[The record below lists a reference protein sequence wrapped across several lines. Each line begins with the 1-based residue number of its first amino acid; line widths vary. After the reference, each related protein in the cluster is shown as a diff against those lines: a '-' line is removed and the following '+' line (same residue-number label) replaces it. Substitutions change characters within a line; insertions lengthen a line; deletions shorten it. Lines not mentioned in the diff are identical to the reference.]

1 MDETLKP
8 FDRNLLRLHRD
19 RAAAGLSGYDFLLQE
34 VGERLLERLE
44 DIRREFPIALDL
56 GCRNG
61 LLGQRLQG
69 RGGVQWLAQGDLSGA
84 MVERASAP
92 QRPGVVLDEEFLP
105 FGRSSFDLVLSL
117 MNLHWVNDLPGCLMQ
132 IRHSLKPDGLFLAA
146 LLGGDTLQE
155 LRHSLMEAEMQI
167 EGGLSP
173 RLSPQLDLADAAA
186 LLQRAG
192 FALPV
197 ADQETIVVDYPHAL
211 KLMDDLRGMGESNA
225 VMLQRRNLTRRATL
239 QRAAEL
245 YQEHYQRADGRIPAS
260 FQVFFLTAWAPAAS
274 QPQPLRPGSA
284 KARLAAALG
293 SSEQKTGVKAQPGRD
308 KK

>member
-8 FDRNLLRLHRD
+8 FDRDLLRLHRD
-19 RAAAGLSGYDFLLQE
+19 RAATRLPDYDFLLQE

-44 DIRREFPIALDL
+44 DIRRVFPITLDL

-69 RGGVQWLAQGDLSGA
+69 RGGVKFLVQGDLSPA
-84 MVERASAP
+84 MVEKASTT
-92 QRPGVVLDEEFLP
+92 QRPGVVFDEEFLP
-105 FGRSSFDLVLSL
+105 FGPGSFDLVLSS
-117 MNLHWVNDLPGCLMQ
+117 MNLHWVNDLPGSLAQ
-132 IRHSLKPDGLFLAA
+132 VRHSLKPDGLFLAA
-146 LLGGDTLQE
+146 LLGGNTLQE
-155 LRHSLMEAEMQI
+155 LRHCLMEAEMQV

-225 VMLQRRNLTRRATL
+225 VTQQRRGFTRRATL
-239 QRAAEL
+239 QRATEL
-245 YQEHYQRADGRIPAS
+245 YQEYYQRSDGRIPAT
-260 FQVFFLTAWAPAAS
+260 FQVFFLTAWAPAES

-284 KARLAAALG
+284 KARLANALG
-293 SSEQKTGVKAQPGRD
+293 TSEQKTGVKAQPEPE